1 MKPVKPA
8 PLFSSVKPG
17 AWDCC
22 CCYLCDMIQHSN
34 IPNNTCYK
42 YDDLYCDMPY
52 VFPSM
57 FSYVC
62 EHLCRLIYS
71 KNDWV
76 MTMFAICRPELDHFK
91 FITVAVVVVA
101 VVDDDDFIIFYHN
114 YLFWFYSHGLVD
126 KPPFL
131 IVIIPILLF
140 GLVILAP
147 TAKKKQLITYYYVLC
162 YVCVNTHIQLFNQ
175 NTPKEVHVW
184 GWKCIQT
191 DHVPIT

>member
-1 MKPVKPA
+1 
-8 PLFSSVKPG
+8 
-17 AWDCC
+17 
-22 CCYLCDMIQHSN
+22 
-34 IPNNTCYK
+34 
-42 YDDLYCDMPY
+42 MPY

-101 VVDDDDFIIFYHN
+101 VVDDDDFNIFYHN

-147 TAKKKQLITYYYVLC
+147 TAK
-162 YVCVNTHIQLFNQ
+162 
-175 NTPKEVHVW
+175 
-184 GWKCIQT
+184 
-191 DHVPIT
+191 

>member
-1 MKPVKPA
+1 
-8 PLFSSVKPG
+8 
-17 AWDCC
+17 
-22 CCYLCDMIQHSN
+22 MIQHSN

-91 FITVAVVVVA
+91 FITVAVVVVVA

-147 TAKKKQLITYYYVLC
+147 TAKKNNLLHIITC
-162 YVCVNTHIQLFNQ
+162 CATCV
-175 NTPKEVHVW
+175 
-184 GWKCIQT
+184 
-191 DHVPIT
+191 